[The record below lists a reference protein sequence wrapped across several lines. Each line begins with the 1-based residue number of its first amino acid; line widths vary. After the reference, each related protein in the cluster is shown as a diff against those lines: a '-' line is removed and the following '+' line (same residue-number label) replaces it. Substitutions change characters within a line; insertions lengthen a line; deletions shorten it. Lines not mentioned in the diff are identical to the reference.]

1 MNLKLSIKKNFEN
14 AIQVE
19 KEHEHIYLFAKYNY
33 VLCHVSSNI
42 KNRRFSNLF
51 SVPHESYGHQDS

>member
-33 VLCHVSSNI
+33 VLWHVCPI
-42 KNRRFSNLF
+42 IIMKEQK
-51 SVPHESYGHQDS
+51 VW